1 MAGLVQHHPIK
12 SKTAICH
19 IRQANIGDICIANTH
34 PFSRELWG
42 RHWVFA
48 DNERL
53 PSFRFAL

>member
-34 PFSRELWG
+34 PFSRELWDG
-42 RHWVFA
+42 MGICRQQTITK
-48 DNERL
+48 L
-53 PSFRFAL
+53 